1 MKFVDEFRDET
12 VARGLVKDIAL
23 LSKGQPLKLMEVCG
37 GHTHTIYKHGIEDL
51 LPSNID
57 LIHGPGCPVC
67 VLPMGRIVDAIAI
80 ATMPGVIFTT
90 FGDMMRVPGSQGS
103 LLDAKAEGADVRF
116 VYSPLDALKIAR
128 ENPDKEVVFFAI
140 GFETTAP
147 STAVTLLRA
156 KAENIRNFSIFCNH
170 VTIIPAMKA
179 ILDSPDLRLD
189 GFIGPGHVSMVIGMR
204 PYEFVARDYGKP
216 VVIAGFEPLDII
228 QTVQMIVKQIS
239 EKRAAVENQYSR
251 VVRAEGNVKALEAMA
266 RTMEL
271 RPFFEWRGLGF
282 ITHSALKLRPEF
294 AAWDAELR
302 FKVPG
307 LRVADPKACQCG
319 EVLKGVIKP
328 WECKVFG
335 TACTPETPIGTC
347 MVSPEGACAAY
358 FNFGRYSMASERN
371 AMQEIDLSGIDVD
384 FSSIQPPDVKE
395 QP

>member
-1 MKFVDEFRDET
+1 MKYVDEYRDPEL
-12 VARGLVKDIAL
+12 ARKVSGEIAE
-23 LSKGQPLKLMEVCG
+23 LSAGEPLKLMEVCG
-37 GHTHTIYKHGIEDL
+37 GHTHTIYKHGIEDV
-51 LPSNID
+51 LPRNID
-57 LIHGPGCPVC
+57 LVHGPGCPVC
-67 VLPMGRIVDAIAI
+67 VLPMGRVDDAIAI
-80 ATMPGVIFTT
+80 ARTEGVIFTT

-116 VYSPLDALKIAR
+116 VYSPLDALKLAR
-128 ENPDKEVVFFAI
+128 DNPDKQVVFFAI

-156 KAENIRNFSIFCNH
+156 QAENIKNFSVFCNH
-170 VTIIPAMKA
+170 VTIIPAIKA

-204 PYEFVARDYGKP
+204 PYTFIARDHHKP

-228 QTVQMIVKQIS
+228 QSVYMIVQQIS
-239 EKRAAVENQYSR
+239 EGRAEVENQYGR
-251 VVRAEGNVKALEAMA
+251 VVRPEGNVKGLEAMA

-282 ITHSALKLRPEF
+282 ITHSALKLRPEY
-294 AAWDAELR
+294 APWDAELR
-302 FKVPG
+302 FEVPG

-358 FNFGRYSMASERN
+358 FNYGRFSMAAER
-371 AMQEIDLSGIDVD
+371 DKLKV
-384 FSSIQPPDVKE
+384 
-395 QP
+395 

>member
-1 MKFVDEFRDET
+1 MKYVDEYRDPALAQNISAEIARLSSGRSMKF
-12 VARGLVKDIAL
+12 
-23 LSKGQPLKLMEVCG
+23 MEVCG
-37 GHTHTIYKHGIEDL
+37 GHTHTIYKHGVEDV
-51 LPSNID
+51 LPRNID
-57 LIHGPGCPVC
+57 LVHGPGCPVC
-67 VLPMGRIVDAIAI
+67 VLPMGRIDDAIAI
-80 ATMPGVIFTT
+80 ARTPGVIFTT
-90 FGDMMRVPGSQGS
+90 FGDMMRVPGSSGS

-116 VYSPLDALKIAR
+116 VYSPLDALKVAR
-128 ENPDKEVVFFAI
+128 ENPDRQVVFFAI

-156 KAENIRNFSIFCNH
+156 QAEEIRNFSVFCNH
-170 VTIIPAMKA
+170 VTIIPAIKA

-204 PYEFVARDYGKP
+204 PYGFIARQHRKP

-228 QTVQMIVKQIS
+228 QSIHMIVKQLS
-239 EKRAAVENQYSR
+239 EGRAEVENQYGR
-251 VVRAEGNVKALEAMA
+251 VVRPEGNVKGLEVMA

-282 ITHSALKLRPEF
+282 ITHSALKLRPEY
-294 AAWDAELR
+294 ADWDAELR
-302 FKVPG
+302 FEVPG

-328 WECKVFG
+328 WECRVFG

-358 FNFGRYSMASERN
+358 YNYGRFSMAAERDKLKMIELRP
-371 AMQEIDLSGIDVD
+371 A
-384 FSSIQPPDVKE
+384 
-395 QP
+395 